1 MKRINLTINGTA
13 QQVEVDPKMPL
24 LWLLRDHLKLTGT
37 KYGCGMAQCGACTVH
52 VGGQPT
58 RSCTTPVSTVIG
70 KEITTIEG
78 LSEGRF
84 QPLLQVWIEEDVSQ
98 CGYCQPGHI
107 MTAAALLGKNGNP
120 SDGDIDKAFARH
132 LCRCGTANRVRA
144 AVKLA
149 AGEV

>member
-1 MKRINLTINGTA
+1 MKRINLTINGKV
-13 QQVEVDPKMPL
+13 QQAEVDPKMPL

-58 RSCTTPVSTVIG
+58 RSCTTPVSRVMG
-70 KEITTIEG
+70 KQITTIEG

-98 CGYCQPGHI
+98 CGYCQPGQL
-107 MTAAALLGKNGNP
+107 MTAAALIEKNSNP
-120 SDGDIDKAFARH
+120 TDADIDKAFARK
-132 LCRCGTANRVRA
+132 LRRCGTANRIRA